1 MKTTCGT
8 MKITMLSALAL
19 VLLFSGCKRK
29 SGMPCALSPEAETLR
44 LSIDEQM
51 AFIADTNFPV
61 KVERLERAAA
71 AFQRGVIALTNSA
84 EQAFVLSLLNERL
97 LSMPLGKGDVDAEM
111 ILTSLMDKVYDN
123 LAETVWRVTQ
133 DPDKVID
140 VFESQLGRY
149 AKIGEQYRRAGDR
162 EMVAVYERKH
172 GEMNAVLEMEMF
184 YKLVKTVN
192 EREYRRVDKRYAKIR
207 GIRDS
212 VAKVIWNMSL
222 LQKKGCDAPAGK
234 K

>member
-1 MKTTCGT
+1 MKT

-19 VLLFSGCKRK
+19 ALLFSGCKRK

-71 AFQRGVIALTNSA
+71 AFQRGVIALTNSE

-162 EMVAVYERKH
+162 EMVAVYERYH
-172 GEMNAVLEMEMF
+172 GHIVASLEMEIF

-192 EREYRRVDKRYAKIR
+192 EKEYRRVDKRYAKIR
-207 GIRDS
+207 GGRTS
-212 VAKVIWNMSL
+212 AAEVIWNMSL
-222 LQKKGCDAPAGK
+222 LQKKGCGTSVGK
-234 K
+234 